1 MQISTVALAALIL
14 LVFLFLKIPVFIA
27 ILSASVTYFIFTP
40 NIPQLIIAQRV
51 TAGMQSNPLLAIP
64 FFVCSGV
71 LMNYS
76 GITQRIMNFCSVA
89 TRHLP
94 GGLAQVNVLL
104 STIMGGLSGSSMAD
118 AAMEA
123 KLLVPQMERKGY
135 SKEFS
140 SVVTAMSSMITP
152 LIPPGIGMIVYGS
165 IAGVSIG
172 KLFVAGIGPGL
183 LLCAALM
190 LLVGVVSTKRGY
202 EVNREG
208 NENEI
213 GFWQALKEAFFPL
226 CLPVII
232 IGGIR
237 IGIFTPTEAGAVA
250 VFYALFLGLFYR
262 ELHWNDIVAGLKETA
277 LTTASI
283 MMIVGTAS
291 AFAWVLTKE
300 KVPQSITAYIVQ
312 VISNKYL
319 FLIIINAMLL
329 FIGMFIEGNAITII
343 LVPILAPIA
352 ASYGINEI
360 QFAMIFIFNVALG
373 AISPPVGV
381 LMFITCGITDCKI
394 QKFMKEAVPFYVLGL
409 VCLLL
414 LTFVKPFTTF
424 FVNLIY

>member
-1 MQISTVALAALIL
+1 MPINAVALAALL
-14 LVFLFLKIPVFIA
+14 LLALLFLKVPVFIA
-27 ILSASVTYFIFTP
+27 ILSASVTYFALTP

-51 TAGMQSNPLLAIP
+51 VSGMQSNPLLAIP

-71 LMNYS
+71 FMNYT
-76 GITQRIMNFCSVA
+76 GVTQRIMNFCSVI
-89 TRHLP
+89 TRRLP

-118 AAMEA
+118 AAMQS
-123 KLLVPQMERKGY
+123 KLLVPQMEKRGY

-140 SVVTAMSSMITP
+140 SVVTATSSMITP

-183 LLCAALM
+183 LLCVALM
-190 LLVGVVSTKRGY
+190 VLVGCISKRRGY
-202 EVNREG
+202 ESEEEESGDRLT
-208 NENEI
+208 
-213 GFWQALKEAFFPL
+213 FWGAFKEAFFPL

-232 IGGIR
+232 IGGVR

-250 VFYALFLGLFYR
+250 VFYALMLGLIYR
-262 ELHWNDIVAGLKETA
+262 ELRFQDIINGLKETA

-283 MMIVGTAS
+283 MLIVGAAS

-300 KVPQSITAYIVQ
+300 KIPQAITAYILQ

-319 FLIIINAMLL
+319 FLVVINILLL
-329 FIGMFIEGNAITII
+329 FVGMFIEGNAATII

-360 QFAMIFIFNVALG
+360 QFAMVVIFNMALG
-373 AISPPVGV
+373 ALSPPVGV
-381 LMFITCGITDCKI
+381 LMFIVCGITKCKI
-394 QKFMKEAVPFYVLGL
+394 QRFMKEAVPFYVLGL
-409 VCLLL
+409 ICLLL

-424 FVNLIY
+424 FVDLIY

>member
-1 MQISTVALAALIL
+1 MQISTVGLAALIL
-14 LVFLFLKIPVFIA
+14 LVLLFLKVPVFVS
-27 ILSASVTYFIFTP
+27 ILSASVTYFILTP

-51 TAGMQSNPLLAIP
+51 ISGMQSNPLQAIP

-71 LMNYS
+71 FMNYT
-76 GITQRIMNFCSVA
+76 GVTQRIMDFCSVV
-89 TRHLP
+89 TRRLP

-123 KLLVPQMERKGY
+123 KLLVPQMEKKGY
-135 SKEFS
+135 SKAFS
-140 SVVTAMSSMITP
+140 SVVTATSSMITP

-190 LLVGVVSTKRGY
+190 LLVGYMSVKRGY
-202 EVNREG
+202 EVKRDED
-208 NENEI
+208 EI
-213 GFWQALKEAFFPL
+213 EITFWEALKKAFLPL

-237 IGIFTPTEAGAVA
+237 VGIFTPTEAGAVA
-250 VFYALFLGLFYR
+250 VFYSLLLGFIYH
-262 ELHWNDIVAGLKETA
+262 ELHWKDIIAGLKETA

-283 MMIVGTAS
+283 MMIVGAAS

-300 KVPQSITAYIVQ
+300 KIPQTITAYILQ

-319 FLIIINAMLL
+319 FLVIINVLLL
-329 FIGMFIEGNAITII
+329 FVGMFIEGNAATII

-360 QFAMIFIFNVALG
+360 QFAMVVIFNMALG
-373 AISPPVGV
+373 ALSPPVGI

-394 QKFMKEAVPFYVLGL
+394 Q
-409 VCLLL
+409 
-414 LTFVKPFTTF
+414 
-424 FVNLIY
+424 NL

>member
-1 MQISTVALAALIL
+1 MQVSTVGLAAIILLIL
-14 LVFLFLKIPVFIA
+14 LFMKIPVFVSL
-27 ILSASVTYFIFTP
+27 LSASVTYFMLTP

-51 TAGMQSNPLLAIP
+51 CSGIQSNPLLAIP

-71 LMNYS
+71 FMNYT
-76 GITQRIMNFCSVA
+76 GVTQRIMDFCSVV
-89 TRHLP
+89 TRRMA

-118 AAMEA
+118 AAMQS
-123 KLLVPQMERKGY
+123 KILVPQMEKKGY

-140 SVVTAMSSMITP
+140 TVVTATSSMITP

-183 LLCAALM
+183 LLCVTLM
-190 LLVGVVSTKRGY
+190 LLVSYISKKRGY
-202 EVNREG
+202 EVHRTED
-208 NENEI
+208 EI
-213 GFWQALKEAFFPL
+213 SITFWQALKNAFLPL

-237 IGIFTPTEAGAVA
+237 IGVFTPTEAGSVA
-250 VFYALFLGLFYR
+250 VFYALLLGLFYH
-262 ELHWNDIVAGLKETA
+262 ELRWEHIIEGLKETA

-283 MMIVGTAS
+283 MLIVGSAS

-300 KVPQSITAYIVQ
+300 KIPQTITAFILQ
-312 VISNKYL
+312 VISNKYV
-319 FLIIINAMLL
+319 FLIIINLMLL
-329 FIGMFIEGNAITII
+329 FVGMFIEGNAATII

-360 QFAMIFIFNVALG
+360 QFAMVVIFNMALG
-373 AISPPVGV
+373 ALSPPVGV
-381 LMFITCGITDCKI
+381 LMFITCGITKCKI
-394 QKFMKEAVPFYVLGL
+394 QKFMREAVPFYILGV
-409 VCLLL
+409 VCLFL
-414 LTFVKPFTTF
+414 LTFIQPFTTF
-424 FVNLIY
+424 FVDLIY